1 MVINQYRNI
10 GLALVIA
17 AGWLLGTSAFGQ
29 TQTFTASG
37 TYNVPTGVNKV
48 TVEVWG
54 GGGAGGGVNASSTQ
68 NRGGGGGAGGSYTK
82 VTNVT
87 VTPGGTVT
95 VTVGG
100 GGAGVS
106 AANGGAG
113 GTTTF
118 ASAAPVTAVGGAGGT
133 LGLNTA
139 SSGAGAGT
147 TTGTTFNGGAGGTAP
162 GDATNATGGGG
173 GGGGAG
179 STGSGNA
186 GSGSSAGSGGSG
198 GGGAGATG
206 VATSGNGA
214 SAVALAGGGAGGFDL
229 NTNTDRKGG
238 DGFRGQ
244 VIVTWSQPTP
254 AITVFGPTPT
264 TGNPVFKV
272 VFSTPIN
279 TGSFTGADI
288 TLSGTATGT
297 LAAAIAEIAPNDGT
311 TFTITVSGM
320 TATGTVVAD
329 IAAGK
334 LQDTNGNDNLVSNAG
349 TLINYTHDTT
359 GPTVAITAQS
369 TSPTNTSP
377 VFKVVFNEPIL
388 VGSFIGTDV
397 TLTGTAGATT
407 ATIAQIAPND
417 GTTFT
422 ITATGMTGVGTVIAE
437 IAASKVTDIAATPN
451 QNTASN
457 LGTSITYD
465 NVGPNVTV
473 DQAVAQTDP
482 TTGTTIN
489 FTAVF
494 SEAIN
499 PATFTAADITNSGT
513 AGGATIG
520 TPTTVDNITWNIPV
534 TGLSSDGT
542 VILTIAAAKVQD
554 PAGNDN
560 TASTFTDKT
569 VTFDIAPTVTVNQAG
584 AQADPT
590 SGATINFTA
599 VFSKAISPA
608 SFIAA
613 DVTVGGSATGSTA
626 GAPTTSDNITWNIP
640 ITGMSATGT
649 VVVSLA
655 ANKVLDPAG
664 IGNTASTFTD
674 NSVTYDITGPD
685 VTINQAGAQA
695 DPTNISPINF
705 TAVFTEA
712 INPATF
718 TAGDITVGGTS
729 AGASAGTPTTSDNIT
744 WNIPITATAD
754 GTVIVSLA
762 ASKVTDPVGNDNIA
776 STSTDNSVLYD
787 TPLTITVNQAGAQAD
802 PTNGAT
808 INFTV
813 VFSKAISPAS
823 FIAGDV
829 SITGTATGAVAGTP
843 TTVDNIT
850 WTIPVTGMSASGTVI
865 AALGAGVV
873 TDPAGFGNLAS
884 TFTDK
889 TVTYDN
895 VPPSVTINQA
905 GAQQDPTNGATINFT
920 VVFSE
925 AINPATFTAGDIAI
939 SGTAT
944 GAVAGTP
951 TTSDNITW
959 NVPVTGMSA
968 DGTVI
973 AAIAAASVTDVAGNN
988 NTVSTSTDNSVTYDN
1003 TPPSVTVNQA
1013 VAQADPTNVTTV
1025 NFTVVFSEAIKPST
1039 FIAGDLTKTG
1049 TATGGV
1055 VGAPSTADNITWNVA
1070 VTGLT
1075 GSGTVILSLGA
1086 NKITDPAG
1094 NNNTASTSTD
1104 NTVTFD
1110 NIPPTV
1116 TVNQAVAQ
1124 ADPTNASP
1132 INFTAIFSEAIN
1144 PATFTAGDVTLAGTA
1159 AGSVVGVPSTSDNIT
1174 WNIPVTGM
1182 SSTGTVIVSLG
1193 ANKVTDLAGNNNT
1206 ASSFTDQTVT
1216 FDITPPAVTS
1226 IVIGPAA
1233 PLTGIGTTNGTSAA
1247 SVPFQVTFSE
1257 PVSGVDPT
1265 DFILSNTGTV
1275 IGTIASVTGGPSV
1288 YTVTVN
1294 SISGNGT
1301 MRLDFS
1307 NNLSVLDVATNPTNA
1322 SFNAGGAGAT
1332 YSIVLPEPTSH
1343 VTGLTAI
1350 PGADNFSIKLNW
1362 IGSAS
1367 GSTRYLIRAKGQLDD
1382 DSNGT
1387 YVTVADGTL
1396 VSNDLIFGDGN
1407 GDVNTSS
1414 AIFTFTFNTLLSGK
1428 TYDFEVIP
1436 AALSP
1441 FNSADNIDYLIDGS
1455 QPSVTAT
1462 TTTTSTGTLV
1472 AGTSFAPITIS
1483 SLTTSYAVP
1492 YNFSFILKDD
1502 GLSPALDNARTRFSQ
1517 IVITAGG
1524 FNTVTNWSDVIA
1536 EAQLTDITE
1545 NNASPIL
1552 TTSIGVNSITFSSI
1566 ANGSNAIG
1574 ALDDNEQKEYRLR
1587 IRLKSPLTGGAY
1599 QTIDNQAFDFQ
1610 IKTADITSLVGLSQF
1625 SKLAGGQNVTNGL
1638 GVNFVDVAATQVTF
1652 NPAFGGV
1659 QPPAAASVL
1668 TNLSVTPVARA
1679 VDANGNTDKDFA
1691 SVLNIT
1697 TPGSLGL
1704 SQTTLPSDAL
1714 APNAGVYTFPATFQY
1729 QNSNGAANNGTLT
1742 LTNGI
1747 TGTSSNVTVSFSNTT
1762 TLVAGANVEP
1772 VKYSSLLTSLIGF
1785 NVVNNMVFDFNVTD
1799 DNGAGGDGAPTRIS
1813 GVVVT
1818 QGTGN
1823 DIVDWTQAITD
1834 ALIYDGTTTFFG
1846 TVNPTNITFT
1856 GLPNLSPGNF
1866 GYVADNGTRNF
1877 RVYIRLKPAL
1887 GGTLPATIDNLN
1899 LVYEVLATNVT
1910 LDPVSS
1916 AIAPGENE
1924 NSGATNNAID
1934 VITTQMAF
1942 TNIIG
1947 SPTLVSKNISIQQ
1960 SVPVVQAMDANGNRD
1975 LDYNSTTITVVDN
1988 GGRTLLNAPGSSSLN
2003 AGLLT
2008 FANNFQFTTVG
2019 PANTLTVASSTPNAS
2034 AGIPTAAVSPA
2045 FVVQAGS
2052 ATTITAGAAAPATI
2066 SSLTNTN
2073 PGITVFNYV
2082 VNDDP
2087 SGTPPAQDD
2096 GNPTLISAMTI
2107 TQAATNSA
2115 TLADWTQSI
2124 AGAIL
2129 TDGTTTLIASAI
2141 NPTNIQFTAIN
2152 TATLGLVAD
2161 NATKTYSLKIWLKA
2175 SLGGTLPTTIDGKGF
2190 GFEILTIGVTSST
2203 SGTGLLPGQIQNSGS
2218 ADVVTVLASKLNF
2231 ITPSTPTN
2239 ASVNVVIPNI
2249 LIEAVDNNGNRD
2261 LDYSGASATV
2271 QSVTNATSQTMSGQ
2285 PTNGTTQFSS
2295 GPFPGTLAFNPAFKF
2310 TTGANNDD
2318 VTLTVK
2324 SGANGNGTTCGV
2336 NGIIC
2341 GTSPAITILSSFES
2355 RINGDPTFT
2364 FSPTINY
2371 LNYQA
2376 ANIAPV
2382 DITNGNGSFE
2392 LARLVLSDGDA
2403 DGTAGDADGSA
2414 TVLNSVTIRIADAAN
2429 NSMMAGIRSI
2439 ALYNSGFAGATEIA
2453 ELTPSPA
2460 DIAAGQITFNSLSIT
2475 APDDNLVASVFTA
2488 TPISIRV
2495 SFNNTSPAITD
2506 RTLYRASVVAATV
2519 GVGSQFRN
2527 NPGDIAGLPGG
2538 ISAPVAVNILDVIAT
2553 KLDFTS
2559 QPAAFAGIL
2568 QPTVFGQ
2575 VQAHDKFG
2583 LLDTDFNNIP
2593 ASVTSGV
2600 SVSGSFI
2607 FFNGILDMS
2616 TLQYGGS
2623 GDGTLNVLASGLSSN
2638 TNNIP
2643 VGIISTPCIHVDVMN
2658 VSAFYNTG
2666 GAGGVVTSTN
2676 LVGGT
2681 LNKVV
2686 FGFSFNSPYTITSP
2700 SVQPKVQKFTISFNQ
2715 PTTGVFFNMKVVES
2729 TNGTYSSV
2737 LPDVTN
2743 IGAAILT
2750 QPTPKDLLVDFTS
2763 SPRDLQANPNLT
2775 YFLIVDIDPT
2785 ASGATPA
2792 MQVSVVDGGFGTTTN
2807 SNITILGGAPG
2818 NLDKASSSASVFGQ
2832 TYTFAS
2838 IFPPVLTS
2846 SYPDVA
2852 QSNVD
2857 PAQDKIELTFSVPVF
2872 TLDGKATLV
2881 DKTNP
2886 ANTAT
2891 LTALNG
2897 GYAGGSGIAAQP
2909 IIFSIPSGFMVANH
2923 EYYVTIPQGN
2933 FTGTGG
2939 TGIMDAA
2946 NNVFGG
2952 ISYSGTLFFKTA
2964 NAIAPKLLG
2973 TAITKVPAVPSDPT
2987 VTDIT
2992 STGATLNA
3000 IFDKPGTA
3008 YFMVLASN
3016 SAAPTN
3022 AQIKGTVVYGAST
3035 VIARGSMPIGSTNPV
3050 SQFGTIT
3057 PLTGTFTPGTHYV
3070 WMYAESYSELNHV
3083 QTPIP
3088 TSAPYGSSP
3097 NFLENTAGP
3106 TLTFVAPPV
3115 SSSATITTNLPNI
3128 SICNNSYQILNSPI
3142 IISENANNMFF
3153 QPIVGAGTQTFNL
3166 VLPAGFQFDV
3176 TLNGTTPKYGTL
3188 TLVGSDFLGAGSL
3201 SFLGNSILTVQ
3212 FKNTNTASRDKIIIS
3227 GLRVKAT
3234 GSSSNSVFRLGGNAL
3249 PSITDGSPIA
3259 TLTSFDGPTINFDNS
3274 YSTSKLGI
3282 SQPASVVTAIPD
3294 DTKPA
3299 LIQLTPY
3306 IDPRS
3311 DDFGPSAFS
3320 GQGVNINTLTLAAV
3334 TLDAPF
3340 NITITH
3346 TDNNG
3351 CISQNPVQYLVYD
3364 HNKAVNITK
3373 AGLAD
3378 QGPYCSTNTNFVVN
3392 QFTPA
3397 SASPIKRD
3405 IKYDNLPGY
3414 YMEALYANIPA
3425 SSTAANII
3433 NSTTFSGAWV
3443 PLIRSLPNLVSTT
3456 NVGGNPYVTY
3466 NFDEAN
3472 ILNAPTFSSG
3482 ALPLIN
3488 SPLIGTIPATLPVA
3502 AGTLP
3507 DPYSFFKSTSGQN
3520 QTFYNGGSIGF
3531 VEFTG
3536 VYRSITNPTVVVP
3549 RKQIVEFFVPAV
3561 PLVEVGLSNQV
3572 NSVNPGTPSAVYQY
3586 CEAGGLVTINGYP
3599 AALAG
3604 TSVGRF
3610 TVADVISGSILYDVP
3625 PVGASTIPSPIAPR
3639 LPGSVFV
3646 DNGNGTATLDPAQL
3660 PNGYKTIRI
3669 TYTYQQNN
3677 SPCQTTASIVIQVT
3691 PNPVAR
3697 FNFASAFT
3705 PNTPV
3710 GTAYCENRQINF
3722 DASLSTITAPFSIVK
3737 YSWKFAEP
3745 NVADPAP
3752 GSLPTGWSHTY
3763 ATPSTYSPLLDVT
3776 SNIGCPSIPYIAT
3789 PPSFPTV
3796 GSFAQS
3802 IVVDA
3807 IPNAKAKVIGTS
3819 KGDTFQFSDNGSTAT
3834 GTPTFGWDFDGNG
3847 TIDKT
3852 GASVTTTYATPGLV
3866 TYDMTVTSTSGCV
3879 NKLSLQPTPD
3889 PNLVQPYTNYRKL
3902 IILDRVA
3909 LPASG
3914 VYSIDFEPS
3923 SGGNGNWQTGGV
3935 GTTVGTIYKSALSSS
3950 WTYGQT
3956 DIATP
3961 AEPLIVKQ
3969 NLWKTG
3975 VGTATYNPAERSA
3988 LYSPSFDLTN
3998 LNRPMISFNAVV
4010 QMEKS
4015 DGVVLEYSTDNL
4027 NVADPNKVWLTL
4039 GAIGDGED
4047 WFTDQ
4052 GIAGRPGS
4060 QVANDFGWSG
4070 SGKSMWQGPKHVLD
4084 VMYPPANA
4092 TAPANA
4098 VFRWALGSAVAS
4110 NGVIQAKGF
4119 ALDNVRIGDRTRTVL
4134 LESFTSSSNSDA
4146 SEKAENIAIANFNS
4160 NGVGTEVVK
4169 INYHLGF
4176 PAKDPFNEDNPADP
4190 SSRALFYNIT
4200 KTPRSIMDG
4209 HGDPSGNDAL
4219 FSAWVPGFYQ
4229 LRTLQLAQASINIS
4243 AANNLNGS
4251 GQPDGGIKIDIDFTS
4266 EVLTGLPANTTLHV
4280 AVLEKAVPAGSL
4292 SSSQQSLI
4300 KSGEANFEFV
4310 LKKMLPT
4317 AAGTHYS
4324 TVIPYHGTPKKETF
4338 VFYPEAKR
4346 LYAPGGDLAVA
4357 VFLQSETAPYEVYQV
4372 EILKTIVDPPVVTG
4386 LEPIPSDEII
4396 VYPNPANKEF
4406 TVQFPGTLAN
4416 PASLQLIDQVGS
4428 VSLRTSAAEGSNSK
4442 TILTEGLAS
4451 GLYILQI
4458 EIAPGV
4464 ITHKKVMVVHQ
4475 E

>member
-1 MVINQYRNI
+1 MNSR
-10 GLALVIA
+10 ATLVRMIFLIA
-17 AGWLLGTSAFGQ
+17 AGWLLGISAFGQ
-29 TQTFTASG
+29 TQTFTSSG
-37 TYNVPTGVNKV
+37 TFNVPAGVNKV
-48 TVEVWG
+48 TVEAWG
-54 GGGAGGGVNASSTQ
+54 GGGAGGGVNASNTQ

-82 VTNVT
+82 TTNVT
-87 VTPGGTVT
+87 VTPLGTVT
-95 VTVGG
+95 VTI
-100 GGAGVS
+100 GAGGVGAT

-118 ASAAPVTAVGGAGGT
+118 GSGSPVTAIGGSGGT
-133 LGLNTA
+133 LGQNTA
-139 SSGAGAGT
+139 SSGAGAGI
-147 TTGTTFNGGAGGTAP
+147 TTGTNFNGGAGGTAP
-162 GDATNATGGGG
+162 GDATNATAGGG

-179 STGSGNA
+179 STGSGSA
-186 GSGSSAGSGGSG
+186 GSGSSAGAGGSG
-198 GGGAGATG
+198 GGGAGAAG

-214 SAVALAGGGAGGFDL
+214 SAVALSGGGAGAFDL

-254 AITVFGPTPT
+254 AITVFGPSPT

-279 TGSFTGADI
+279 TGSFTGADV

-349 TLINYTHDTT
+349 TTINYTHDTT

-451 QNTASN
+451 QNSASN
-457 LGTSITYD
+457 LGTSITFD

-473 DQAVAQTDP
+473 DQAVAQADP

-499 PATFTAADITNSGT
+499 PATFTAGDITNSGT

-520 TPTTVDNITWNIPV
+520 TPTTADNITWNIPV

-560 TASTFTDKT
+560 AASTFTDKT
-569 VTFDIAPTVTVNQAG
+569 VTFDIAPTVTVNQAV

-590 SGATINFTA
+590 NGATINFTA
-599 VFSKAISPA
+599 VFSKAIAPA
-608 SFIAA
+608 SFVAA
-613 DVTVGGSATGSTA
+613 DVTVGGTATGSTA
-626 GAPTTSDNITWNIP
+626 GTPTTSDNITWNIP

-649 VVVSLA
+649 VIVSLA

-664 IGNTASTFTD
+664 IGNIASTSTD

-685 VTINQAGAQA
+685 VTINQAVAQS
-695 DPTNISPINF
+695 DPTNVSPINF

-718 TAGDITVGGTS
+718 TAADITMGGTS
-729 AGASAGTPTTSDNIT
+729 AGASAGTPT
-744 WNIPITATAD
+744 
-754 GTVIVSLA
+754 
-762 ASKVTDPVGNDNIA
+762 
-776 STSTDNSVLYD
+776 
-787 TPLTITVNQAGAQAD
+787 
-802 PTNGAT
+802 
-808 INFTV
+808 
-813 VFSKAISPAS
+813 
-823 FIAGDV
+823 
-829 SITGTATGAVAGTP
+829 
-843 TTVDNIT
+843 
-850 WTIPVTGMSASGTVI
+850 
-865 AALGAGVV
+865 
-873 TDPAGFGNLAS
+873 
-884 TFTDK
+884 
-889 TVTYDN
+889 
-895 VPPSVTINQA
+895 
-905 GAQQDPTNGATINFT
+905 
-920 VVFSE
+920 
-925 AINPATFTAGDIAI
+925 
-939 SGTAT
+939 
-944 GAVAGTP
+944 
-951 TTSDNITW
+951 
-959 NVPVTGMSA
+959 
-968 DGTVI
+968 
-973 AAIAAASVTDVAGNN
+973 
-988 NTVSTSTDNSVTYDN
+988 
-1003 TPPSVTVNQA
+1003 
-1013 VAQADPTNVTTV
+1013 
-1025 NFTVVFSEAIKPST
+1025 
-1039 FIAGDLTKTG
+1039 
-1049 TATGGV
+1049 
-1055 VGAPSTADNITWNVA
+1055 
-1070 VTGLT
+1070 
-1075 GSGTVILSLGA
+1075 
-1086 NKITDPAG
+1086 
-1094 NNNTASTSTD
+1094 
-1104 NTVTFD
+1104 
-1110 NIPPTV
+1110 
-1116 TVNQAVAQ
+1116 
-1124 ADPTNASP
+1124 
-1132 INFTAIFSEAIN
+1132 
-1144 PATFTAGDVTLAGTA
+1144 
-1159 AGSVVGVPSTSDNIT
+1159 TSDNIT

-1193 ANKVTDLAGNNNT
+1193 ANKVTDLAGNNNA
-1206 ASSFTDQTVT
+1206 ASTFTDQTVT
-1216 FDITPPAVTS
+1216 YDITPPAVSS

-1233 PLTGIGTTNGTSAA
+1233 PLTGIGTTNGTSAS

-1257 PVSGVDPT
+1257 PVSGLDPS

-1275 IGTIASVTGGPSV
+1275 LATVASVTGGPSV
-1288 YTVTVN
+1288 YTITVN

-1301 MRLDFS
+1301 MRLDFAS
-1307 NNLSVLDVATNPTNA
+1307 NGSVIDLATNATVS

-1343 VTGLTAI
+1343 VTGLTAT
-1350 PGADNFSIKLNW
+1350 PGPDNYSIKLTW

-1367 GSTRYLIRAKGQLDD
+1367 GSNRYLIRAKGQLDD

-1387 YVTVADGTL
+1387 YVTVTDGTI

-1407 GDVNTSS
+1407 GDVNLSS
-1414 AIFTFTFNTLLSGK
+1414 TFFTFTFSSLLSGK

-1441 FNSADNIDYLIDGS
+1441 LNSADNIDYLIDGS

-1462 TTTTSTGTLV
+1462 TTTASTGTLV
-1472 AGTSFAPITIS
+1472 AGSAIPPTTIS
-1483 SLTTSYAVP
+1483 SLTTAFGIP

-1502 GLSPALDNARTRFSQ
+1502 GLSPGLDNARTRFSQ

-1524 FNTVTNWSDVIA
+1524 SNTVTNWSDVIA

-1552 TTSIGVNSITFSSI
+1552 TTNIGVNTITFSSI

-1587 IRLKSPLTGGAY
+1587 IRLKNPLTGGAY

-1610 IKTADITSLVGLSQF
+1610 IKTADITSFVGLSQF
-1625 SKLAGGQNVTNGL
+1625 SQIAAGQTVTSGA
-1638 GVNFVDVAATQVTF
+1638 GVNIVDVSATQITF

-1659 QPPAAASVL
+1659 QPSAAALVL
-1668 TNLSVTPVARA
+1668 TNLGTTPVARA
-1679 VDANGNTDKDFA
+1679 VDANGNTDKNFA
-1691 SVLNIT
+1691 ATLNIT

-1704 SQTTLPSDAL
+1704 SQVTIPSDAL

-1729 QNSNGAANNGTLT
+1729 QNSNGVANNGTLT

-1747 TGTSSNVTVSFSNTT
+1747 TGTSNNVTVTFSNST
-1762 TLVAGANVEP
+1762 TLVAGANPEP

-1823 DIVDWTQAITD
+1823 DIVDWTQAIND
-1834 ALIYDGTTTFFG
+1834 ALIYDGSTTFFG

-1877 RVYIRLKPAL
+1877 RVYIRLKPSL
-1887 GGTLPATIDNLN
+1887 GGSLPATIDNLN
-1899 LVYEVLATNVT
+1899 LVYEVLASNFT

-1916 AIAPGENE
+1916 GIAPGENE
-1924 NSGATNNAID
+1924 NSGSTNNAVD

-1947 SPTLVSKNISIQQ
+1947 SPTLVSKDISIQQ

-1975 LDYNSTTITVVDN
+1975 LDYNSTTISVVDN
-1988 GGRTLLNAPGSSSLN
+1988 GGRTMLNAPGASSLN

-2008 FANNFQFTTVG
+2008 FANNFQFTSVG
-2019 PANTLTVASSTPNAS
+2019 PANTLTVSSTTPNAA
-2034 AGIPTAAVSPA
+2034 AGIPSAATSPA

-2066 SSLTNTN
+2066 SSTVNTN
-2073 PGITVFNYV
+2073 PGVTVFNFV

-2087 SGTPPAQDD
+2087 SGTPANQDD

-2129 TDGTTTLIASAI
+2129 TDGTNTLVASAI
-2141 NPTNIQFTAIN
+2141 TATNIQFTGIN
-2152 TATLGLVAD
+2152 IANLGLIAD
-2161 NATKTYSLKIWLKA
+2161 NGTKTYSLKIWLKTT
-2175 SLGGTLPTTIDGKGF
+2175 LGGSLPANIDGKGF
-2190 GFEILTIGVTSST
+2190 GFEILTSGVTTST
-2203 SGTGLLPGQIQNSGS
+2203 SGTGLLPAQIQNSGS
-2218 ADVVTVLASKLNF
+2218 ADVVTVVASKLNF
-2231 ITPSTPTN
+2231 ISPASAIN
-2239 ASVNVVIPNI
+2239 ASVNVAIPGI

-2261 LDYSGASATV
+2261 LDYTGASATV
-2271 QSVTNATSQTMSGQ
+2271 QSVTNGSSQTMSGQ
-2285 PTNGTTQFSS
+2285 PTNGTTQFSA
-2295 GPFPGTLAFNPAFKF
+2295 GTLAFNAAFKF
-2310 TTGANNDD
+2310 TSGANTDD

-2376 ANIAPV
+2376 ANITPA

-2460 DIAAGQITFNSLSIT
+2460 DIAAGQITFSGLSIT
-2475 APDDNLVASVFTA
+2475 APDDVIS

-2538 ISAPVAVNILDVIAT
+2538 ITAPVAVNILDVIAT

-2575 VQAHDKFG
+2575 VQARDKFG

-2607 FFNGILDMS
+2607 FFNGVLDMS

-2623 GDGTLNVLASGLSSN
+2623 GDGTLNVLAGGLSSN
-2638 TNNIP
+2638 TNNVP
-2643 VGIISTPCIHVDVMN
+2643 AGIISTPCIHVDVMN

-2681 LNKVV
+2681 ANKVI
-2686 FGFSFNSPYTITSP
+2686 FGFSFNAPYTITSP

-2729 TNGTYSSV
+2729 TNGTYSSG
-2737 LPDVTN
+2737 LPDVTS
-2743 IGAAILT
+2743 IGAAPLT
-2750 QPTPKDLLVDFTS
+2750 QPTPKDLLIDFSS

-2792 MQVSVVDGGFGTTTN
+2792 MQVSLVDGGFGTATN
-2807 SNITILGGAPG
+2807 NNITIVGGAPA

-2881 DKTNP
+2881 DKANP

-2897 GYAGGSGIAAQP
+2897 AYASGAGIAAQP

-2964 NAIAPKLLG
+2964 NTIPPKLLG
-2973 TAITKVPAVPSDPT
+2973 TAITKVPAVPSDPI

-3016 SAAPTN
+3016 TAPPTN
-3022 AQIKGTVVYGAST
+3022 AQIKGTSAYLAST

-3057 PLTGTFTPGTHYV
+3057 PLSGTFAPGTHYV

-3083 QTPIP
+3083 QTAIP
-3088 TSAPYGSSP
+3088 TSAPYGSGP
-3097 NFLENTAGP
+3097 NFTENTPGP
-3106 TLTFVAPPV
+3106 TLSFTAPPV

-3128 SICNNSYQILNSPI
+3128 SICNNSYQILNAPI

-3153 QPIVGAGTQTFNL
+3153 QPSVGAGTQTFNL

-3212 FKNTNTASRDKIIIS
+3212 FKNSNTLSRDKIIIS

-3234 GSSSNSVFRLGGNAL
+3234 GSSSNSMFRLGGNAL
-3249 PSITDGSPIA
+3249 PSITDGSAIA
-3259 TLTSFDGPTINFDNS
+3259 TLTSFDAATINFDNS
-3274 YSTSKLGI
+3274 YSSGKLGI

-3306 IDPRS
+3306 IDPLS
-3311 DDFGPSAFS
+3311 DDFGPSSFS

-3373 AGLAD
+3373 SGLAD

-3392 QFTPA
+3392 QYTPA
-3397 SASPIKRD
+3397 SPSPIKRD

-3425 SSTAANII
+3425 SSTTANII
-3433 NSTTFSGAWV
+3433 NATSFGGAWTS
-3443 PLIRSLPNLVSTT
+3443 LIRNLPNLVSTT
-3456 NVGGNPYVTY
+3456 TVGGRPYVTY
-3466 NFDEAN
+3466 NFDEAF
-3472 ILNAPTFSSG
+3472 ILNAPSYSSA
-3482 ALPLIN
+3482 ALPLVT
-3488 SPLIGTIPATLPVA
+3488 SPLIGTIPAAPAVT

-3561 PLVEVGLSNQV
+3561 PLVEVGQSNQV
-3572 NSVNPGTPSAVYQY
+3572 NAISPGTPSAVYQY
-3586 CEAGGLVTINGYP
+3586 CEAGGLINISGYP

-3604 TSVGRF
+3604 TSIGRF
-3610 TVADVISGSILYDVP
+3610 TVTDAVSGAILYDVP
-3625 PVGASTIPSPIAPR
+3625 PVGASTIPTAIPPR
-3639 LPGSVFV
+3639 LAGSVFV

-3660 PNGYKTIRI
+3660 PHGYKTMKI

-3677 SPCQTTASIVIQVT
+3677 SPCQTTASIVVQVT
-3691 PNPVAR
+3691 PNPIAR
-3697 FNFASAFT
+3697 FSFASAFS

-3722 DASLSTITAPFSIVK
+3722 DATSSTIPAPFSIVK

-3745 NVADPAP
+3745 NTADPAP
-3752 GSLPTGWSHTY
+3752 GSLPTPWSHTY
-3763 ATPSTYSPLLDVT
+3763 STPSTYAPSLDVT
-3776 SNIGCPSIPYIAT
+3776 SNVGCPSVPYNAV
-3789 PPSFPTV
+3789 PPTFPTV
-3796 GSFAQS
+3796 GSFSQS

-3807 IPNAKAKVIGTS
+3807 IPNVKTKVTGTS
-3819 KGDTFQFSDNGSTAT
+3819 IGDTFVFSDNGSTYT
-3834 GTPTFGWDFDGNG
+3834 GTPTFGWDFDGNN

-3852 GASVTTTYATPGLV
+3852 GASVTTTYATPGMV
-3866 TYDMTVTSTSGCV
+3866 SYDMTVTSSSGCV

-3889 PNLVQPYTNYRKL
+3889 PSLVQPYTNYRKL

-3914 VYSIDFEPS
+3914 VYSTDFEPA
-3923 SGGNGNWQTGGV
+3923 SGGNGNWQPGGV
-3935 GTTVGTIYKSALSSS
+3935 GTSIGTIYKSALTSS
-3950 WTYGQT
+3950 WAYDQT

-3975 VGTATYNPAERSA
+3975 VGSATYNPAEHSA
-3988 LYSPSFDLTN
+3988 LYSPSFDLTK

-4052 GIAGRPGS
+4052 GIAGRPGT
-4060 QVANDFGWSG
+4060 QVANDYGWSG
-4070 SGKSMWQGPKHVLD
+4070 SGKTLWQGPKHVLD
-4084 VMYPPANA
+4084 VMYPPANPV
-4092 TAPANA
+4092 APANA
-4098 VFRWALGSAVAS
+4098 VFRWSLGSAVAA

-4134 LESFTSSSNSDA
+4134 LESFTSTSNSDP
-4146 SEKAENIAIANFNS
+4146 SEKVENTAIANFNS

-4176 PAKDPFNEDNPADP
+4176 PAKDPFNEDNAADP
-4190 SSRALFYNIT
+4190 SSRALFYNIV
-4200 KTPRSIMDG
+4200 KTPRSVMDG
-4209 HGDPSGNDAL
+4209 HGDPSGNDGL
-4219 FSAWVPGFYQ
+4219 FSSWVPGFYQ
-4229 LRTLQLAQASINIS
+4229 LRTLQLAQASINIG
-4243 AANNLNGS
+4243 ATNNLNGS
-4251 GQPDGGIKIDIDFTS
+4251 GQPDGGIKIDVDFTS
-4266 EVLTGLPANTTLHV
+4266 EVLTGLPPNTTLHV
-4280 AVLEKAVPAGSL
+4280 AVLEKAVPSGSL
-4292 SSSQQSLI
+4292 SSSQQAMI
-4300 KSGEANFEFV
+4300 KSGETNFEFL

-4324 TVIPYHGTPKKETF
+4324 AVIPYHGTPKKESF
-4338 VFYPEAKR
+4338 VYYPESKR

-4372 EILKTIVDPPVVTG
+4372 EILKTVIDPPIVTG
-4386 LEPIPSDEII
+4386 IEPIPADQII

-4406 TVQFPGTLAN
+4406 TVQFPGALAAQ
-4416 PASLQLIDQVGS
+4416 ASMQLIDQVGS
-4428 VSLRTSAAEGSNSK
+4428 ASLRTTAAEGSISK

>member
-1 MVINQYRNI
+1 MNSR
-10 GLALVIA
+10 ATLVRMILLIA
-17 AGWLLGTSAFGQ
+17 AGWLLGISAFGQ
-29 TQTFTASG
+29 TQTFTSSG
-37 TYNVPTGVNKV
+37 TFNVPAGVNKV
-48 TVEVWG
+48 TVEAWG
-54 GGGAGGGVNASSTQ
+54 GGGAGGGVNASNTQ

-82 VTNVT
+82 TTNVT
-87 VTPGGTVT
+87 VTPLGTVT
-95 VTVGG
+95 VTI
-100 GGAGVS
+100 GAGGVGAT

-118 ASAAPVTAVGGAGGT
+118 GSGSPVTAIGGSGGT
-133 LGLNTA
+133 LGQNTA
-139 SSGAGAGT
+139 SSGAGAGI
-147 TTGTTFNGGAGGTAP
+147 TTGTNFNGGAGGTAP
-162 GDATNATGGGG
+162 GDATNATAGGG

-179 STGSGNA
+179 STGSGSA
-186 GSGSSAGSGGSG
+186 GSGSSAGAGGSG
-198 GGGAGATG
+198 GGGAGAAG

-214 SAVALAGGGAGGFDL
+214 SAVALSGGGAGAFDL

-254 AITVFGPTPT
+254 AITVFGPSPT

-279 TGSFTGADI
+279 TGSFTGADV

-349 TLINYTHDTT
+349 TTINYTHDTT

-451 QNTASN
+451 QNSASN
-457 LGTSITYD
+457 LGTSITFD

-473 DQAVAQTDP
+473 DQAVAQADP

-499 PATFTAADITNSGT
+499 PATFTAGDITNSGT

-520 TPTTVDNITWNIPV
+520 TPTTADNITWNIPV

-569 VTFDIAPTVTVNQAG
+569 VTFDIAPTVTVNQAV
-584 AQADPT
+584 AQSDPT
-590 SGATINFTA
+590 NGATINFTA
-599 VFSKAISPA
+599 VFSKAIAPA
-608 SFIAA
+608 SFVAA
-613 DVTVGGSATGSTA
+613 DVTVGGTATGSTA
-626 GAPTTSDNITWNIP
+626 GTPTTSDNITWNIP

-649 VVVSLA
+649 VIVSLA

-664 IGNTASTFTD
+664 IGNIASTSTD

-685 VTINQAGAQA
+685 VTINQAVAQS
-695 DPTNISPINF
+695 DPTNVSPINF

-718 TAGDITVGGTS
+718 TAADITVGGTS
-729 AGASAGTPTTSDNIT
+729 ASASAGSPTTSDNIT
-744 WNIPITATAD
+744 WNIPVTATAD

-762 ASKVTDPVGNDNIA
+762 AAKVTDVVGNNNTA

-787 TPLTITVNQAGAQAD
+787 TPLTVTLNQAVAQAD
-802 PTNGAT
+802 PTNAAT
-808 INFTV
+808 INFTA
-813 VFSKAISPAS
+813 VFNKAITPAS

-829 SITGTATGAVAGTP
+829 TITGTATGAVAGTP
-843 TTVDNIT
+843 TTADNIT
-850 WTIPVTGMSASGTVI
+850 WNIPVTGMSAAGTVI

-873 TDPAGFGNLAS
+873 TDPAGFSNQAS

-905 GAQQDPTNGATINFT
+905 VAQLDPTNGATINFT

-925 AINPATFTAGDIAI
+925 AINPATFTAGDISI
-939 SGTAT
+939 SGTAI
-944 GAVAGTP
+944 GAIAGTP
-951 TTSDNITW
+951 TTADNITW
-959 NVPVTGMSA
+959 NVPVTGMTT

-973 AAIAAASVTDVAGNN
+973 AAIAAAAVTDVAGNN
-988 NTVSTSTDNSVTYDN
+988 NTVSTSTDNTVTYDT

-1055 VGAPSTADNITWNVA
+1055 VGTPTTSDNITWNVA

-1110 NIPPTV
+1110 NVPPTV

-1132 INFTAIFSEAIN
+1132 INFTAVFSEAIN
-1144 PATFTAGDVTLAGTA
+1144 PATFTAGDVTLTGTA
-1159 AGSVVGVPSTSDNIT
+1159 AGSAVGAPTTSDNIT

-1206 ASSFTDQTVT
+1206 GSTFTDQTVT
-1216 FDITPPAVTS
+1216 YDITPPAVTS

-1233 PLTGIGTTNGTSAA
+1233 PLTGIGTTNGTST
-1247 SVPFQVTFSE
+1247 STVPFQVTFSE
-1257 PVSGVDPT
+1257 SVSGLDPS

-1275 IGTIASVTGGPSV
+1275 VGTIASVTGGPSV

-1294 SISGNGT
+1294 AISGNGT
-1301 MRLDFS
+1301 MRLDFVS
-1307 NNLSVLDVATNPTNA
+1307 NGSVIDVATNPTNT

-1343 VTGLTAI
+1343 VTGLTAV
-1350 PGADNFSIKLNW
+1350 PGADNFSIKLTW
-1362 IGSAS
+1362 VGSAA
-1367 GSTRYLIRAKGQLDD
+1367 GANRYLIRAKGQLDD

-1387 YVTVADGTL
+1387 YVTVTDGTV

-1407 GDVNTSS
+1407 GDVNLSS
-1414 AIFTFTFNTLLSGK
+1414 AFFTFTFNTLLSGK

-1441 FNSADNIDYLIDGS
+1441 LNSADNIDYLIDGS

-1462 TTTTSTGTLV
+1462 TTTASTGTLV
-1472 AGTSFAPITIS
+1472 AGTATPPTTIS
-1483 SLTTSYAVP
+1483 SLTTSFGVP

-1524 FNTVTNWSDVIA
+1524 SNTVTNWSDVIA

-1552 TTSIGVNSITFSSI
+1552 TTNIGVNTITFSSI

-1587 IRLKSPLTGGAY
+1587 IRLKNPLTGGAY
-1599 QTIDNQAFDFQ
+1599 QIIDNQAFDFQ

-1625 SKLAGGQNVTNGL
+1625 SQIAAGQTVASGA
-1638 GVNFVDVAATQVTF
+1638 GVNTVDVSATQITF

-1659 QPPAAASVL
+1659 QPPAAALVL
-1668 TNLSVTPVARA
+1668 TNLSTTPVARA
-1679 VDANGNTDKDFA
+1679 VDANGNTDKNFA
-1691 SVLNIT
+1691 ATLNIT

-1704 SQTTLPSDAL
+1704 SQVTIPSDAL

-1729 QNSNGAANNGTLT
+1729 QNSNGVANNGTLT

-1747 TGTSSNVTVSFSNTT
+1747 TGTSNNVTVTFSNST
-1762 TLVAGANVEP
+1762 TLVAGANPEP

-1823 DIVDWTQAITD
+1823 DIVDWTQAIND
-1834 ALIYDGTTTFFG
+1834 ALIYDGSTTFFG

-1877 RVYIRLKPAL
+1877 RVYIRLKPSL
-1887 GGTLPATIDNLN
+1887 GGSLPATIDNLN
-1899 LVYEVLATNVT
+1899 LVYEVLASNFT

-1916 AIAPGENE
+1916 GIAPGENE
-1924 NSGATNNAID
+1924 NSGSTNNAVD

-1947 SPTLVSKNISIQQ
+1947 SPTLVSKDISIQQ

-1975 LDYNSTTITVVDN
+1975 LDYNSTTISVVDN
-1988 GGRTLLNAPGSSSLN
+1988 GGRTMLNAPGASSLN

-2008 FANNFQFTTVG
+2008 FANNFQFTSVG
-2019 PANTLTVASSTPNAS
+2019 PANTLTVSSTTPNAA
-2034 AGIPTAAVSPA
+2034 AGIPSAATSPA

-2066 SSLTNTN
+2066 SSTVNTN
-2073 PGITVFNYV
+2073 PGVTVFNFV

-2087 SGTPPAQDD
+2087 SGTPANQDD

-2129 TDGTTTLIASAI
+2129 TDGTTTLAASAI
-2141 NPTNIQFTAIN
+2141 NATSIQFTGIN
-2152 TATLGLVAD
+2152 IASLGLVAD
-2161 NATKTYSLKIWLKA
+2161 NGTKTYSLKIWLKTT
-2175 SLGGTLPTTIDGKGF
+2175 LGGSLPANIDGKGF
-2190 GFEILTIGVTSST
+2190 GFEILTSGVTAST
-2203 SGTGLLPGQIQNSGS
+2203 SGTGLLPAQIQNSGS
-2218 ADVVTVLASKLNF
+2218 ADVVTVVASKLNF
-2231 ITPSTPTN
+2231 ISPASAIN
-2239 ASVNVVIPNI
+2239 ASVNVAIPGI

-2261 LDYSGASATV
+2261 LDYTGASATV
-2271 QSVTNATSQTMSGQ
+2271 QSVTNGSSQTMSGQ
-2285 PTNGTTQFSS
+2285 PTNGTTQFSA
-2295 GPFPGTLAFNPAFKF
+2295 GTLAFNAAFKF
-2310 TTGANNDD
+2310 TSGANTDD

-2376 ANIAPV
+2376 ANITPA

-2403 DGTAGDADGSA
+2403 DGTAGDQDASA

-2439 ALYNSGFAGATEIA
+2439 ALYNSGFAGATEIM

-2460 DIAAGQITFNSLSIT
+2460 DIAAGQITFSGLTIT
-2475 APDDNLVASVFTA
+2475 APDDNLVASVLTP

-2495 SFNNTSPAITD
+2495 SFINSAPAITD

-2527 NPGDIAGLPGG
+2527 SPGDIAGFPGG
-2538 ISAPVAVNILDVIAT
+2538 LTAPLGVNILDVIAT

-2575 VQAHDKFG
+2575 VEAHDKFG
-2583 LLDTDFNNIP
+2583 LLDIDFHNIP

-2607 FFNGILDMS
+2607 FSSGILNMS

-2623 GDGTLNVLASGLSSN
+2623 GDGTLNVLAGGLSSN
-2638 TNNIP
+2638 TNNVP
-2643 VGIISTPCIHVDVMN
+2643 AGIVSVPCNHVDVMN
-2658 VSAFYNTG
+2658 VTAFYNTG

-2681 LNKVV
+2681 ANKVI
-2686 FGFSFNSPYTITSP
+2686 FGFSFNAPYTITSP

-2715 PTTGVFFNMKVVES
+2715 PTAGVFFNMKVVES
-2729 TNGTYSSV
+2729 TNGTYSNG
-2737 LPDVTN
+2737 LPDVTS
-2743 IGAAILT
+2743 IGAAPLT

-2775 YFLIVDIDPT
+2775 YFLIVDVDPT

-2807 SNITILGGAPG
+2807 NNITIVGGAPG

-2886 ANTAT
+2886 ANTAI

-2897 GYAGGSGIAAQP
+2897 AYASGAGIAAQP

-2964 NAIAPKLLG
+2964 NTTPPKLLG
-2973 TAITKVPAVPSDPT
+2973 TAISKVPAVPSDPV

-3022 AQIKGTVVYGAST
+3022 AQIKGSVAYVASP

-3057 PLTGTFTPGTHYV
+3057 PLAGTFAPGTHYV

-3088 TSAPYGSSP
+3088 TTAPYGGGP
-3097 NFLENTAGP
+3097 NFLEGTGGP
-3106 TLTFVAPPV
+3106 TLSFIAPPV
-3115 SSSATITTNLPNI
+3115 STSPTISTNLPNI
-3128 SICNNSYQILNSPI
+3128 SICNNSYQILNAPI

-3153 QPIVGAGTQTFNL
+3153 QPSVGAGTQTFNL

-3188 TLVGSDFLGAGSL
+3188 TLVGTDFLGTGSL

-3212 FKNTNTASRDKIIIS
+3212 FKNNNTASRDKIIIS

-3234 GSSSNSVFRLGGNAL
+3234 GSSSNSMFRLGGNAL
-3249 PSITDGSPIA
+3249 PSITDGSAIA
-3259 TLTSFDGPTINFDNS
+3259 TLTSFDAATINFDNS
-3274 YSTSKLGI
+3274 YSSGKLGI

-3306 IDPRS
+3306 IDPLS
-3311 DDFGPSAFS
+3311 DDFGPSTFT

-3373 AGLAD
+3373 SGVAD

-3392 QFTPA
+3392 QYTPA
-3397 SASPIKRD
+3397 SPSAIKRD

-3425 SSTAANII
+3425 SSTTANII
-3433 NSTTFSGAWV
+3433 NATSFGGAWTSLV
-3443 PLIRSLPNLVSTT
+3443 RNLPNLVSTT
-3456 NVGGNPYVTY
+3456 TVEGRPYVTY
-3466 NFDEAN
+3466 DFDEVK
-3472 ILNAPTFSSG
+3472 ILNAPSYSSA
-3482 ALPLIN
+3482 ALPLVT
-3488 SPLIGTIPATLPVA
+3488 SPLIGTIPAAPAVT

-3561 PLVEVGLSNQV
+3561 PLVEVGQANQV
-3572 NSVNPGTPSAVYQY
+3572 NAINPGTPGAVYQY
-3586 CEAGGLVTINGYP
+3586 CEAGGLITITGYP
-3599 AALAG
+3599 NALAG
-3604 TSVGRF
+3604 TSIGRF
-3610 TVADVISGSILYDVP
+3610 TVTDAVSGAVLYDVP
-3625 PVGASTIPSPIAPR
+3625 PVGASTIPTAIPPR
-3639 LPGSVFV
+3639 LAGSVFV

-3660 PNGYKTIRI
+3660 PHGYKTMKI

-3677 SPCQTTASIVIQVT
+3677 SPCQTTASIVVQVT
-3691 PNPVAR
+3691 PNPIAR
-3697 FNFASAFT
+3697 FSFASAFS

-3722 DASLSTITAPFSIVK
+3722 DATGSTIPAPFSIVK

-3745 NVADPAP
+3745 NTADPAP
-3752 GSLPTGWSHTY
+3752 GSLPTGWTHTY
-3763 ATPSTYSPLLDVT
+3763 ATPSTYAPSLDVT
-3776 SNIGCPSIPYIAT
+3776 SNVGCLSVPYNAV
-3789 PPSFPTV
+3789 PPTFPTV
-3796 GSFAQS
+3796 GSFSQS

-3807 IPNAKAKVIGTS
+3807 IPNVKTKVTGTS
-3819 KGDTFQFSDNGSTAT
+3819 IGDTFVFSDNGSTYT
-3834 GTPTFGWDFDGNG
+3834 GTPTFGWDFDGNN

-3852 GASVTTTYATPGLV
+3852 GASVTTTYATPGMI
-3866 TYDMTVTSTSGCV
+3866 TYDMTVTSSSGCV

-3889 PNLVQPYTNYRKL
+3889 PSLVQPYTNYRKL

-3909 LPASG
+3909 LPAGG
-3914 VYSIDFEPS
+3914 VYSTDFEPIT
-3923 SGGNGNWQTGGV
+3923 GGNGNWQPGGV
-3935 GTTVGTIYKSALSSS
+3935 GTSIGTIYKSALTSS
-3950 WTYGQT
+3950 WAYDQT

-3975 VGTATYNPAERSA
+3975 VGSATYNPAEHSA
-3988 LYSPSFDLTN
+3988 LYSPSFDLTK

-4052 GIAGRPGS
+4052 GIAGRPGT
-4060 QVANDFGWSG
+4060 QVANDYGWSG
-4070 SGKSMWQGPKHVLD
+4070 SGNTLWQGPKHVLD
-4084 VMYPPANA
+4084 VMYPPANPV
-4092 TAPANA
+4092 APANA
-4098 VFRWALGSAVAS
+4098 VFRWSLGSAVAA

-4134 LESFTSSSNSDA
+4134 LESFTSASNSDP
-4146 SEKAENIAIANFNS
+4146 SEKVENTAIANFNS

-4176 PAKDPFNEDNPADP
+4176 PAKDPFNEDNAADP
-4190 SSRALFYNIT
+4190 SSRALFYNIV
-4200 KTPRSIMDG
+4200 KTPRSVMDG
-4209 HGDPSGNDAL
+4209 HGDPSGNDGL
-4219 FSAWVPGFYQ
+4219 FSSWVPGFYQ
-4229 LRTLQLAQASINIS
+4229 LRTLQLAQASININ

-4266 EVLTGLPANTTLHV
+4266 EVLTGLPPNTTLHV
-4280 AVLEKAVPAGSL
+4280 AVLEKAVPSGSL
-4292 SSSQQSLI
+4292 SSSQQAMI
-4300 KSGEANFEFV
+4300 KSGETNFEFV

-4324 TVIPYHGTPKKETF
+4324 AVIPYHGTPKKESF
-4338 VFYPEAKR
+4338 VYYPEAKR

-4372 EILKTIVDPPVVTG
+4372 EILKTVIDPPVVTG
-4386 LEPIPSDEII
+4386 IEPIPADQII

-4406 TVQFPGTLAN
+4406 TVQFPGALAA
-4416 PASLQLIDQVGS
+4416 PASMQLIDQVGS
-4428 VSLRTSAAEGSNSK
+4428 ASLRTTAAEGSTSK